1 MHNQSFC
8 YVFIKGQMI
17 EQSRI
22 TLIPVSYGEPPEA
35 LRRQIL
41 LLSRRYIVQPSFILT
56 TCYENLRGKHNL
68 FYKRILDKA
77 LFALF
82 HFTQNRHYDKIR
94 FSERITSV
102 ERSQQIS
109 SEFPTVCFNVCTQA
123 RCFISGKKKTNC

>member
-41 LLSRRYIVQPSFILT
+41 LLSRRYIV
-56 TCYENLRGKHNL
+56 
-68 FYKRILDKA
+68 
-77 LFALF
+77 
-82 HFTQNRHYDKIR
+82 
-94 FSERITSV
+94 
-102 ERSQQIS
+102 
-109 SEFPTVCFNVCTQA
+109 
-123 RCFISGKKKTNC
+123 